1 MFLIGIIVGIVCTIV
16 GMVFYQRCM
25 GWSTKNMLIG
35 WLIGLCGGLLV
46 MYTIDYIK
54 VVVCGTN

>member
-16 GMVFYQRCM
+16 GMVFYQRFM
-25 GWSTKNMLIG
+25 GRSTKNMFIG
-35 WLIGLCGGLLV
+35 WSLGICVGLIVIAC
-46 MYTIDYIK
+46 IDYIK